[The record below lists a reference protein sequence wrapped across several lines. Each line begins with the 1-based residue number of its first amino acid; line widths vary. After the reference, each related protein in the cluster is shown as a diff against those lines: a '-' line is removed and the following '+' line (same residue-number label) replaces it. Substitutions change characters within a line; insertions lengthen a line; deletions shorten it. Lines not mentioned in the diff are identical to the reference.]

1 MSDEWGWEFAS
12 RVESEF
18 QDLDAVAQQQLLDK
32 LNEVVTD
39 GFHNISRLVCH
50 AILPLQVHGGRST
63 LSE

>member
-1 MSDEWGWEFAS
+1 MSDELGWEFAS
-12 RVESEF
+12 RAESEF

-32 LNEVVTD
+32 LDEVVTD
-39 GFHNISRLVCH
+39 GFHNIPRLVCH